1 MRPIE
6 QTGGEAP
13 RISKAANDTAN
24 QFICDLRFRICDFGD
39 LGTGRSARPIQIQ
52 NPKSK
57 IAGGL
62 ADRVQPPTADPR
74 RLAQGSGTRRDRI
87 RPRKPFLGFFVDEAD
102 GVADY
107 VFKAMSMMASG
118 GISIVLMTANPRLR
132 SSAFHRLKKAS
143 YVKALRISSLYHPNV
158 VQGKEVIPGAVMR
171 DFIERQIEKGCQIV
185 HLCRKDC
192 PEDHRKLHRP
202 DEFTFGLVHSLRM
215 KLRSV
220 I

>member
-13 RISKAANDTAN
+13 RISKAANDTAD
-24 QFICDLRFRICDFGD
+24 QFIAICDFEFAISEIWG
-39 LGTGRSARPIQIQ
+39 LVVPRGPFKSKIP
-52 NPKSK
+52 NPKS
-57 IAGGL
+57 
-62 ADRVQPPTADPR
+62 REVSPTGFNPDGRPTPT
-74 RLAQGSGTRRDRI
+74 GTRFWNSS
-87 RPRKPFLGFFVDEAD
+87 RPNTSAKPFLGFFVDEAD

-158 VQGKEVIPGAVMR
+158 VQ
-171 DFIERQIEKGCQIV
+171 KGS
-185 HLCRKDC
+185 HSGR
-192 PEDHRKLHRP
+192 RYARLHRTADRKGLSDRALVP
-202 DEFTFGLVHSLRM
+202 QGLSRGSSEAPSSGRIHLRACSFTSHG
-215 KLRSV
+215 LRSV